1 MINLFRAEWSKAAGH
16 RWLAGFLIWIF
27 PVGVI
32 VMYVLIFLTAI
43 SSPTAAVES
52 FNLKTTRWTD
62 AISVWGVLSDFPGNV
77 IGRMPILAFI
87 ATLFAG
93 EFEWGTWKNIVPRN
107 RRAALVLTKF
117 ITLGVYVIVAFAAI
131 SLIMIVGNG
140 IALKLVG
147 IKYGPE
153 LSGPILADF
162 TGDYTLSAVL
172 AFISTLIV
180 SAFAA
185 LAALFTR
192 KIVGGVMVG
201 FLISIIE
208 PNTLL
213 LLLWISNFL
222 DRPDLVNL
230 YRFMPTYTIGNISS
244 WIKHHTALG
253 LGMPLP
259 FPETSLGSSLIIV
272 GIWVVVLIGLVM
284 VLFQRQDITS

>member
-27 PVGVI
+27 PVGTI
-32 VMYVLIFLTAI
+32 VMYVLLIITALSSATTAI
-43 SSPTAAVES
+43 ES
-52 FNLKTTRWTD
+52 FNLATTRWTD
-62 AISVWGVLSDFPGNV
+62 AMGVWGVLSDFPGNV

-87 ATLFAG
+87 ASLFAG

-117 ITLGVYVIVAFAAI
+117 ITLGIYVMVAFAAI
-131 SLIMIVGNG
+131 SLIVLIGNG
-140 IALKLVG
+140 IALKIVG
-147 IKYGPE
+147 LPYGPAVTGE
-153 LSGPILADF
+153 NLTDF
-162 TGDYTLSAVL
+162 AGDYSLNAGL

-213 LLLWISNFL
+213 LLLWIINFL
-222 DRPDLVNL
+222 DKPELVSL
-230 YRFMPTYTIGNISS
+230 YRYMPTYSIGNISS

-253 LGMPLP
+253 LGMPIP
-259 FPETSLGSSLIIV
+259 FPETSLGFSLIV
-272 GIWVVVLIGLVM
+272 VLVWVVVLIGLVM